1 MRRVLVTGATGFIGF
16 EVAKRLSDLELRP
29 RLLVRR
35 PLRGPLIAALDAEPI
50 QGDLGRPES
59 LARALR
65 GVDTVI
71 HLAAR
76 AIFEEYDL
84 VRPTIVDG
92 SAALMRAALDAG
104 VERFVYASS
113 LLVYEGRADYVDA
126 TTPATSCLGYG
137 RAKREAEQAMR
148 SLVADSGM
156 KLAVVRLPHVYGATD
171 LMFEQMRRGR
181 IISPGSGRN
190 RFAHLHVA
198 DAARLLI
205 GAAENDWSGV
215 TPVADD
221 EPASWREFF
230 SVVRTYYPRFRQ
242 VSMPRWVALGGTRVL
257 TPPRRLRG
265 QPSLYTPD
273 AVLSWNLEL
282 KVRPRLLWDDL
293 GLEPLFPTIR
303 EGIPAVLDDCIAF
316 RWVHPVLDR
325 S

>member
-1 MRRVLVTGATGFIGF
+1 VTGATGFIGY
-16 EVAKRLSDLELRP
+16 EVARRLSDLGLRP

-35 PLRGPLIAALDAEPI
+35 PLRGPLVAGLEAEPI
-50 QGDLGRPES
+50 QGDLERPES
-59 LARALR
+59 LARAVR
-65 GVDTVI
+65 GVDTII

-76 AIFEEYDL
+76 AIFEEYDI

-92 SAALMRAALDAG
+92 SAAVMRAAVEEG

-113 LLVYEGRADYVDA
+113 MLVYDGQAGFVDA
-126 TTPATSCLGYG
+126 ATPTTSCLGYG
-137 RAKREAEQAMR
+137 RAKREAERA
-148 SLVADSGM
+148 LTLLAAGSGT
-156 KLAVVRLPHVYGATD
+156 KLAIVRLPHVYGATD

-205 GAAENDWSGV
+205 GAAEKDWSGA

-230 SVVRTYYPRFRQ
+230 AVVRTYYPRFRQ
-242 VSMPRWVALGGTRVL
+242 VSLPRWLALGGTRAL
-257 TPPRRLRG
+257 TPLRRLRAE
-265 QPSLYTPD
+265 PSLYTPD
-273 AVLSWNLEL
+273 AVISWNLEL
-282 KVRPRLLWDDL
+282 KVKPRLLWDEL
-293 GLEPLFPTIR
+293 GLEPLHPTIR